1 LESGDATQEYWA
13 VEALRYLSMN
23 DTGIQDVEQYTS
35 GYQHAH
41 IDALGELSQYT
52 SGIHSGV
59 FEY

>member
-1 LESGDATQEYWA
+1 

-41 IDALGELSQYT
+41 IDDLGELSQYT
-52 SGIHSGV
+52 SGMHSGV